1 MENELLRPRSIRNPE
16 LTRFALENIRLLE
29 QLRLFQNFYEQ
40 GERETLLSEVS
51 QLRNKLLE
59 ALETQ
64 ESYDQSKFLS
74 RRDEQDKLEMRLS
87 LSPACA
93 GIRKTNERKG
103 PAKYS
108 NVVGETN
115 ELWNR
120 LKVQSFAKTVLSIWS
135 MTALSLYIR
144 VQVNILG
151 RHLYIDTA
159 RGLGAAHLLVC
170 QLRVFFTLII

>member
-1 MENELLRPRSIRNPE
+1 MKRIKKTEVVEVRRSGCVAKLSAPFIEKSKAMTSLN
-16 LTRFALENIRLLE
+16 F
-29 QLRLFQNFYEQ
+29 FQE
-40 GERETLLSEVS
+40 
-51 QLRNKLLE
+51 
-59 ALETQ
+59 
-64 ESYDQSKFLS
+64 
-74 RRDEQDKLEMRLS
+74 EMS
-87 LSPACA
+87 
-93 GIRKTNERKG
+93 RKTNERKG